1 MPKKITPKKLDP
13 VKRVKTRRVKTS
25 LKFERITLITAT
37 ETYHYVSTEHQPSRG
52 TTALDEI
59 IPLIKKYG
67 VDVNLISYEN
77 GNDLELIEGRGET
90 NE

>member
-13 VKRVKTRRVKTS
+13 VKRVNTS
-25 LKFERITLITAT
+25 LKFERIILITAT

>member
-1 MPKKITPKKLDP
+1 MSKKTTPKKLDP
-13 VKRVKTRRVKTS
+13 VKRVNTS

-67 VDVNLISYEN
+67 DSVSIISYEN

>member
-1 MPKKITPKKLDP
+1 MDKKITPKKLDP
-13 VKRVKTRRVKTS
+13 VKRVNTS

-37 ETYHYVSTEHQPSRG
+37 ETYHDDPSLSRG